1 MIKKYLEFIR
11 ESIKEDMDEGKFWKI
26 DEDDI
31 RQFLI
36 DLEDENYNII
46 VTFGF
51 VENQEHFN
59 YSSGKTTNKEVFTE
73 KLLPGE
79 KVTPAYWVQIESNSN
94 TTSTDVTDSLIF
106 ANDIIKEKVDGN
118 ISVHDKDGKLD
129 ISNVQLKGG
138 LWIGTDES
146 EQLKAEEYI
155 ALFIKQNNSVEFT
168 DKQVCEYYGLEYDAE
183 SKSGGVYIHVD
194 LEDLADILL
203 DRNSDYKKTLIG
215 GTEEMWDNYE
225 SHYYIPDIPTFFQYT
240 LDKENEILMVKSIIK
255 EMGGLEETINHIGD
269 ECSDEAYES
278 VKGKS
283 EDEVI
288 DYLLK
293 ERFYD
298 TLKQLCNN
306 SDITDEIKQTVA
318 DWEMSAHVDDNY
330 KSILSEFDDIAD
342 KEFKYQKI
350 EKDNWVKSE
359 GYSNGGYTQ
368 SITYYEV
375 EFDSR
380 WMDDFDSDSLFRES
394 SIRNIFDEWC
404 GQQWFT
410 YNLNP
415 RIDDYGNVDS
425 KKLNEDIKH
434 YLLDHL
440 NH

>member
-1 MIKKYLEFIR
+1 M
-11 ESIKEDMDEGKFWKI
+11 
-26 DEDDI
+26 
-31 RQFLI
+31 
-36 DLEDENYNII
+36 
-46 VTFGF
+46 
-51 VENQEHFN
+51 
-59 YSSGKTTNKEVFTE
+59 
-73 KLLPGE
+73 
-79 KVTPAYWVQIESNSN
+79 
-94 TTSTDVTDSLIF
+94 
-106 ANDIIKEKVDGN
+106 
-118 ISVHDKDGKLD
+118 
-129 ISNVQLKGG
+129 
-138 LWIGTDES
+138 
-146 EQLKAEEYI
+146 
-155 ALFIKQNNSVEFT
+155 
-168 DKQVCEYYGLEYDAE
+168 
-183 SKSGGVYIHVD
+183 
-194 LEDLADILL
+194 EDLADILL